1 METQLPLVS
10 VIMATYNRANLVVRA
25 IESVLNQSYKNIELI
40 IVDDGSTDN
49 TTEVLRNIN
58 DSRIRVHKHEV
69 NKGATG
75 AKNSGL
81 KLIKGEWFTIYD
93 SDDEMVQDAIES
105 MMNIPLHFDPSVT
118 AVTCNGWDPLSNTL
132 TGQGLNEDCYLHGN
146 EIMPACKGDFW
157 GIIKTSLLNNDSFNE
172 NLIGCESTL
181 WFKLSE
187 RANGYYIHKALSI
200 IHVEGNDRVTTSK
213 VSLEKKIL
221 HYESIINEELFL
233 KITRKFDPEGF
244 YDLCKNGLLIMRL
257 NKNKPLASKY
267 YELLKTTPDNSILT
281 YMIYKYDFSLAM
293 YKIYSKIMSSVRK
306 ITRSLKSL

>member
-1 METQLPLVS
+1 MEIHLPLVS
-10 VIMATYNRANLVVRA
+10 IIMATYNRADLVTRA
-25 IESVLNQSYKNIELI
+25 IDSVLNQSYKNIELI
-40 IVDDGSTDN
+40 VVDDGSTDN
-49 TTEVLRNIN
+49 TSEVLSNIN
-58 DSRIRVHKHEV
+58 DSRIRVHSHEV

-81 KLIKGEWFTIYD
+81 KLIKGEWFTIFD

-105 MMNIPLHFDPSVT
+105 LISIPLHFDTSVT

-132 TGQGLNEDCYLHGN
+132 TGKGLNEDCYLHGN

-157 GIIKTSLLNNDSFNE
+157 GIIKTSILNNDSFNE

-200 IHVEGNDRVTTSK
+200 IHIEGNDRITTSK

-221 HYESIINEELFL
+221 HYESIINEELYL
-233 KITRKFDPEGF
+233 KIIQKFDPDGF
-244 YDLCKNGLLIMRL
+244 YDLCKNGLLITRM
-257 NKNKPLASKY
+257 NKNKYLASKY
-267 YELLKTTPDNSILT
+267 YELLKSSPKNNILT
-281 YMIYKYDFSLAM
+281 YLIYKYDFSLAM
-293 YKIYSKIMSSVRK
+293 YKIYSKLMPLVRK
-306 ITRSLKSL
+306 TYKSLKSS